1 MHLFNLMGADY
12 IKISWILLVQF
23 HIEKVGSRIH
33 IWWHVGSHFWNPL
46 FYSVIVYEIKILSS
60 WCFSCFYTFT
70 GMSFHFFKTSY
81 FWTGIWCSF
90 IYSQNLQITLV
101 LLNFRVVRLW
111 TGSFSLM
118 NLTFLISFNFWSVP
132 VLSLPF

>member
-1 MHLFNLMGADY
+1 MYLFHLMGADY

-23 HIEKVGSRIH
+23 HTEIVGSRIH
-33 IWWHVGSHFWNPL
+33 IWWHVGLIFEIPCFILSSF
-46 FYSVIVYEIKILSS
+46 YEIKILSS
-60 WCFSCFYTFT
+60 WCFSCFYAFT
-70 GMSFHFFKTSY
+70 GMSFRFFKTSY

-90 IYSQNLQITLV
+90 LYSQNLQITLV

-111 TGSFSLM
+111 AGSFSLM

-132 VLSLPF
+132 VLSLSF